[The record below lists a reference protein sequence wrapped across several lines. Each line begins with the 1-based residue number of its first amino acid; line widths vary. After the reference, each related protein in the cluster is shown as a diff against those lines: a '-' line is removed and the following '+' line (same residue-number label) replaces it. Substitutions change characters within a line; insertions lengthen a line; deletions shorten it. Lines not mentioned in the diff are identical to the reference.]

1 MRFDPIPVA
10 TIQNSGITGFQEI
23 FLSGLLNS
31 PPDEIARGTVQRLF
45 LQVRRSARSQADWKS
60 WDITHSFRAF
70 PAWNILNWSHRSDS
84 TIPTEVKK
92 GSLLLRQLLNRSAAV
107 RSSFLI

>member
-10 TIQNSGITGFQEI
+10 TIQNCGITGFQEI
-23 FLSGLLNS
+23 FLSGLFNS

-70 PAWNILNWSHRSDS
+70 PAWNILNWRSEEHTS
-84 TIPTEVKK
+84 ELQSRGQLVCR
-92 GSLLLRQLLNRSAAV
+92 LLLE
-107 RSSFLI
+107 